1 MNRLTEL
8 IDKTAGVFLGAIALV
23 TFTVAVLRYVF
34 NVTIPD
40 WFNLV
45 RMLQGIAIFW
55 GIASTTY
62 EERHISVDGLYE
74 MSGPRARRA
83 IDVFAAIASLVFLVA
98 LACMLV
104 LKVRSTYETNQQ
116 SADLGVPLWP
126 FFLLASMGIWAGALL
141 AILHLLRVLSGRGH
155 SGGVHIG

>member
-1 MNRLTEL
+1 MDRLTDT
-8 IDKTAGVFLGAIALV
+8 IDRIAGIFLGVIALV

-40 WFNLV
+40 WFNLIC
-45 RMLQGIAIFW
+45 MLQGIAIFW

-126 FFLLASMGIWAGALL
+126 FFLVASAGIWAAALL
-141 AILHLLRVLSGRGH
+141 AVLHLRRVLKTGYHRP
-155 SGGVHIG
+155 GVHFG